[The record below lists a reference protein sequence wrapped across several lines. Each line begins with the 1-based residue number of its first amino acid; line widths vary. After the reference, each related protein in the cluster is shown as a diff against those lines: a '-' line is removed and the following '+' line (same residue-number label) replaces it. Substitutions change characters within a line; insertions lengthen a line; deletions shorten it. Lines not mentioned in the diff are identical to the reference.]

1 MKTSES
7 QANLVPALFAA
18 KQEFPRIPKTKKGQA
33 GNRSFMYAALDD
45 INDIVDPVLWKHGLF
60 ITQAPDGHELVT
72 RLEHAASGEW
82 RESRMPVNAEHA
94 NMQSY
99 GIELTYRRRYAVP
112 PILGLT
118 TEEDID
124 AKEKNRKAGVDH
136 TEQKNANGTSQLP
149 GGSHNVKR
157 DAFEQLQ
164 PDIQDALRKAAPHVD
179 GAIPDVH
186 KAIQIAAMALDAW
199 PDEDRG
205 MLKMGLWYLLDS
217 KTRTAID
224 KMQKGKTA

>member
-7 QANLVPALFAA
+7 QVNLVPALFAA
-18 KQEFPRIPKTKKGQA
+18 KQEFPRIAKTKKGQA
-33 GNRSFMYAALDD
+33 GNRTFMYAPLDE

-60 ITQAPDGHELVT
+60 ITQGTEGHELVT

-82 RESRMPVNAEHA
+82 RETRMPVNIEHA

-99 GIELTYRRRYAVP
+99 GIEITYRRRYAVP

-124 AKEKNRKAGVDH
+124 VKEKNRKAGVDH
-136 TEQKNANGTSQLP
+136 TEEKNANGTSKVGFTDNP
-149 GGSHNVKR
+149 KR
-157 DAFEQLQ
+157 DAFSALQ
-164 PDIQDALRKAAPHVD
+164 PDIQDALRKAAPHID
-179 GAIPDVH
+179 NSIPDTK
-186 KAIQIAAMALDAW
+186 KAIEIATMTLDAW
-199 PDEDRG
+199 PDEDRNI
-205 MLKMGLWYLLDS
+205 LKMGLWYLLDS

-224 KMQKGKTA
+224 KQQKGRA